1 MWGVAATAEFQF
13 CPGGAHTCGQEA
25 GRWNQGVQGCSP
37 SLFLLENEL
46 GGFIYVFLVCSG
58 SGSPF
63 FPLALCFE
71 VSTLEI
77 DDGKVQTA

>member
-1 MWGVAATAEFQF
+1 M
-13 CPGGAHTCGQEA
+13 
-25 GRWNQGVQGCSP
+25 QGCSP